1 MADYKDI
8 LSGTIGKLAGK
19 AKEAANA
26 SGVLDVY
33 AQGTNRAKALGQI
46 AKLSLELNGEHEELK
61 RIYTEIGRLYFEQ
74 AREAPEGFFVP
85 LFEQANRV
93 SGNIRAKRAKIDE
106 LKENYG
112 VSGQSDI
119 DVEIGDF
126 DDVVSA
132 TEADGMTV
140 EIKTKDE

>member
-8 LSGTIGKLAGK
+8 LSGTFGRLADK
-19 AKEAANA
+19 VKETA
-26 SGVLDVY
+26 SSTGVLDVY
-33 AQGTNRAKALGQI
+33 AQGANRAKAFGQLT
-46 AKLSLELNGEHEELK
+46 KLTLELNGEHEELQ
-61 RIYTEIGRLYFEQ
+61 RIYTEIGRLYYEQ
-74 AREAPEGFFVP
+74 AKDAPEGFFVP

-93 SGNIRAKRAKIDE
+93 TGSIREKRAKIDE
-106 LKENYG
+106 LKEHYG
-112 VSGQSDI
+112 VTEKNDI

-140 EIKTKDE
+140 EIRAKE

>member
-8 LSGTIGKLAGK
+8 LSGTLGKLADK
-19 AKEAANA
+19 VKETANS

-33 AQGTNRAKALGQI
+33 AQGANRAKAFGQL
-46 AKLSLELNGEHEELK
+46 AKMTLELNGEHEELQ

-74 AREAPEGFFVP
+74 AKDAPEGFFVP

-93 SGNIRAKRAKIDE
+93 SDSIRAKRAKIDE
-106 LKENYG
+106 LKEHYG
-112 VSGQSDI
+112 VTEQSDI

-140 EIKTKDE
+140 EIKTKEE

>member
-8 LSGTIGKLAGK
+8 LSGTFGKLADK
-19 AKEAANA
+19 VKEAADS

-33 AQGTNRAKALGQI
+33 AQGASRAKALGQI
-46 AKLSLELNGEHEELK
+46 AKLSLELNGEHEELQ

-85 LFEQANRV
+85 LFEQAERV
-93 SGNIRAKRAKIDE
+93 GRNIREKRARIDALHE
-106 LKENYG
+106 TYG
-112 VSGQSDI
+112 ASGQADI

-140 EIKTKDE
+140 EIKTDK